1 MYKSHQNEKRR
12 EYGPRLTQVE
22 KAGGLSPAI
31 LSTSGGVG
39 KECDTLIRRI
49 ADRIALK
56 RKEKYSD
63 VVAFIRRRVRF
74 DLLRTCVISLRGY
87 RKTSNNTSIESLD
100 FNLRKVASVY

>member
-12 EYGPRLTQVE
+12 E
-22 KAGGLSPAI
+22 AI
-31 LSTSGGVG
+31 LSTSGGVR

-74 DLLRTCVISLRGY
+74 DLISFDL
-87 RKTSNNTSIESLD
+87 I
-100 FNLRKVASVY
+100 